1 LIAASHATGIL
12 DYILPLVSP
21 ALISVRN
28 EAGSTALHWAALNAH
43 LGVMERLIKAPG
55 GGGSGLIDIKN
66 AAGRSPLAEAE
77 MMGWDEGTSWLAQM
91 MSLEGRS
98 SPSEEQDSEPRTAVN
113 VDPTQ
118 DIEVEIEDADGRVA
132 RMTLGA
138 S

>member
-1 LIAASHATGIL
+1 M
-12 DYILPLVSP
+12 
-21 ALISVRN
+21 
-28 EAGSTALHWAALNAH
+28 AGSTALHWAALNSH
-43 LGVMERLIKAPG
+43 LGVMERLIKVPG
-55 GGGSGLIDIKN
+55 GGGSGLIDMKN

-77 MMGWDEGTSWLAQM
+77 MMGWDEGTSWLAEM

-98 SPSEEQDSEPRTAVN
+98 NPSEEQEARIAVDI
-113 VDPTQ
+113 DPTQ